1 MYALHIEGSQQIPR
15 YTGYGHTLY
24 AGCPMPTWWKRL
36 GRDVIV
42 SMTASV
48 IVAVAVLWDGPMPP
62 TEARLIVAVFAAEVV
77 GWGSI
82 IILRFHDCKIGK
94 NKPPSP

>member
-1 MYALHIEGSQQIPR
+1 
-15 YTGYGHTLY
+15 
-24 AGCPMPTWWKRL
+24 MPTWWKRL

-42 SMTASV
+42 SMAASV
-48 IVAVAVLWDGPMPP
+48 IVAVAILWGGTMPP
-62 TEARLIVAVFAAEVV
+62 AEARLIVAVFAAEIV

-82 IILRFHDCKIGK
+82 IILRFHDCQIGK